1 MCGRDKMHLRRWWR
15 GHGPQRLGYGLCSGL
30 CVSDKYDHILTGLV
44 PHSRY
49 ISLSLAELSLPM
61 LIEHL
66 ICLKVTVNSSI
77 RTVQNP
83 REDFDLRVSVW
94 NFSPAVDTGLSL
106 AGLLVTRKFKS
117 LFVKGKKIQRH
128 RAASATME
136 NGRTCR
142 ARNHKSIG

>member
-1 MCGRDKMHLRRWWR
+1 MHLRRWWR
-15 GHGPQRLGYGLCSGL
+15 GHEPQRLGYGLCSGL
-30 CVSDKYDHILTGLV
+30 CVSDKYDHILTGRV

-61 LIEHL
+61 LMGHL
-66 ICLKVTVNSSI
+66 IGLKVMVNSSI
-77 RTVQNP
+77 RTVQNL

-94 NFSPAVDTGLSL
+94 NLSPAVDTGLSL

-117 LFVKGKKIQRH
+117 PFVKGKKVQRH
-128 RAASATME
+128 RTASATME
-136 NGRTCR
+136 NGRICR

>member
-1 MCGRDKMHLRRWWR
+1 MRGRDKMHLRTWWR
-15 GHGPQRLGYGLCSGL
+15 GHEPQRLGYGLCSGL
-30 CVSDKYDHILTGLV
+30 CVSDKYDHVLAGPI

-49 ISLSLAELSLPM
+49 ISLSLTELSLPM
-61 LIEHL
+61 LIEHP

-77 RTVQNP
+77 RTVQNL

-117 LFVKGKKIQRH
+117 PFVKGKKIQRH

-136 NGRTCR
+136 NGRICR
-142 ARNHKSIG
+142 ARNHKSIE